1 MVISPHVII
10 SEEVVFQNNHK
21 VWRKQ
26 MIERRKAL
34 ILLNASAGTGRAGL
48 NTWTIIKKFAENG
61 YESIVYPIIPGTD
74 LVGETLVTR
83 YEGTVD
89 IILCSGGDGTLNHV
103 IQGVMRMKKKPRIAY
118 LPSGST
124 NDFAKTLGIPAEF
137 DKALDLIIRGKE
149 YLYDVGKL
157 NGSYFNYVAAF
168 GAFSAISYDT
178 DQQLKNILGHAAYIV
193 NAVSDLYEN
202 MRFSR
207 HIRIESDDFSLEDDF
222 IFGAV
227 CNSAY
232 VGGFSIF
239 KNLDVSLD
247 DGKMEM
253 LLIKTPGTAADMQG
267 ILNAFQRGT
276 FDHPFITFR
285 HISKVRFSSSEAI
298 AWTIDGEFG
307 GSFTDAEILVECQAV
322 PIILGN
328 S

>member
-1 MVISPHVII
+1 MIT
-10 SEEVVFQNNHK
+10 E
-21 VWRKQ
+21 RK
-26 MIERRKAL
+26 KAM

-48 NTWTIIKKFAENG
+48 NTWAIIKKLAESG

-74 LVGETLVTR
+74 LVSERLVTE
-83 YEGTVD
+83 YEGKTD

-103 IQGVMRMKKKPRIAY
+103 VQGIMRMKKKPKIAY
-118 LPSGST
+118 LPAGST
-124 NDFAKTLGIPAEF
+124 NDFAKTLGIPSEF
-137 DKALDLIIRGKE
+137 DKALEFIIQGKE
-149 YLYDVGKL
+149 YRYDVGSL
-157 NGSYFNYVAAF
+157 NGKYFNYVAAF

-193 NAVSDLYEN
+193 NAVSDLYGN
-202 MRFSR
+202 MRYSR
-207 HIRIESDDFSLEDDF
+207 HIRIESDDFSKEDDF

-239 KNLDVSLD
+239 RNLGVSLD

-253 LLIKTPGTAADMQG
+253 LLIKTPETAADMQG

-285 HISKVRFSSSEAI
+285 HVSNARFISSEAT
-298 AWTIDGEFG
+298 AWTVDGEFG
-307 GSFTDAEILVECQAV
+307 GSFTEAEIKVEQQAV
-322 PIILGN
+322 SIMLGN